1 MGSLDLFQGVEY
13 RRGFVDVEC
22 VLMLAVPIGVSMVKS
37 PYTASGSEMSPW
49 LLYDVLVGYII
60 FEEYI

>member
-1 MGSLDLFQGVEY
+1 MC
-13 RRGFVDVEC
+13 VEC